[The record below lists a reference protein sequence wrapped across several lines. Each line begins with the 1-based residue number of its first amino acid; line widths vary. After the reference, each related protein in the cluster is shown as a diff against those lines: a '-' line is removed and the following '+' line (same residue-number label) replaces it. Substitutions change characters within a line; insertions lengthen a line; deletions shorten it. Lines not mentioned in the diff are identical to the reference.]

1 MILQLGIFDFFM
13 FTKYII
19 KLINQLKREEKFS
32 LKIDHLFDIARGNAL
47 NMIGNYI
54 ILVFK
59 AIITYILIGI

>member
-1 MILQLGIFDFFM
+1 MC
-13 FTKYII
+13 TKYII

-59 AIITYILIGI
+59 AIITYIL